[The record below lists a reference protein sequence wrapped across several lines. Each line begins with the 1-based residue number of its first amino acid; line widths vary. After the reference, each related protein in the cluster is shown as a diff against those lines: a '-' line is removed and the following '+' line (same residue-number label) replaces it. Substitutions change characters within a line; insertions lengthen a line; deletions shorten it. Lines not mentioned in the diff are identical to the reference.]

1 MPQKCDG
8 QLIAKFPKANK
19 QSLRDEHLKWK
30 CQKVNTNSMKLNL
43 KDEGITTI
51 TNDNNIHNMK
61 HSLRAIQQKD
71 ENDGTP
77 GK

>member
-1 MPQKCDG
+1 
-8 QLIAKFPKANK
+8 
-19 QSLRDEHLKWK
+19 
-30 CQKVNTNSMKLNL
+30 MKLNL

-61 HSLRAIQQKD
+61 QSLRAIQQKD